1 MKVTI
6 IGSGNVAT
14 VLGKKIKLSGNE
26 IVQVWSRKEE
36 NAKELAHLLSSS
48 YTNKLLEIN
57 NEADIYIIAVSDS
70 YIMRVAS
77 KLKVNG
83 KIVVHTAGSVSRE
96 ILKGASKDYG
106 VLYPL
111 QSLRKEMPIIPPVP
125 ILVDGSSKEVL
136 RVLTGFSTQ
145 WSENV
150 IVANDDKR
158 LKLHISAVITNN
170 FTNYLFSLA
179 EQYCK
184 HEKLDFRILFPLI
197 EETCNRIKDHN
208 PSQVQ
213 TGPASR
219 RDIETINRHLEF
231 LLKYPQMQGL
241 YKILSSSIMN
251 RRI

>member
-14 VLGKKIKLSGNE
+14 VLGKKIKQSGNE
-26 IVQVWSRKEE
+26 VVQVWSRKEE
-36 NAKELAHLLSSS
+36 NAIELANILSAS

-57 NEADIYIIAVSDS
+57 SEADIYIVAVSDS
-70 YIMRVAS
+70 YILRVAS
-77 KLKVNG
+77 KLSINN
-83 KIVVHTAGSVSRE
+83 KIVVHNAGSVSKE
-96 ILKGASKDYG
+96 ILKGVSNNYG

-111 QSLRKEMPIIPPVP
+111 QTLRKEMVHIPQVP
-125 ILVDGSSKEVL
+125 ILVDGNSKEVIETL
-136 RVLTGFSTQ
+136 SEFSAQ
-145 WSENV
+145 LSENV
-150 IVANDDKR
+150 SVANDDER
-158 LKLHISAVITNN
+158 LKLHISAVITSN

-184 HEKLDFRILFPLI
+184 HEKLDFKILFPLI
-197 EETCNRIKDHN
+197 DETCHRIKEN
-208 PSQVQ
+208 SPSEVQ

-219 RDIETINRHLEF
+219 RDIETINRHLEY